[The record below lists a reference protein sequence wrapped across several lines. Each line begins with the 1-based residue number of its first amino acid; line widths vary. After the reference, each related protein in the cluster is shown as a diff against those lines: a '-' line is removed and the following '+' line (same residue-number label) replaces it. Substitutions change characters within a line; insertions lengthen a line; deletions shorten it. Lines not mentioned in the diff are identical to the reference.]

1 MSVVFV
7 VSKFFW
13 YGLLLEV
20 VNKPFFQFVYP
31 EAVLTSMAW
40 TFYLCEAI
48 KTSTDQTPIREQHGE
63 SVGKSSISSKT
74 LAQSLTFVTFFPF
87 LI

>member
-1 MSVVFV
+1 
-7 VSKFFW
+7 
-13 YGLLLEV
+13 
-20 VNKPFFQFVYP
+20 
-31 EAVLTSMAW
+31 MAW